1 MDAAKHFKE
10 ALESILPISIENCL
24 RKANISIQYF
34 DDIESFN
41 ETSIEEQRIQFIDG
55 MSDLNVNDIAEFI
68 HVDDPPSKEFTE
80 SIIDDINDVVDMITI
95 NHCLE
100 EVLEDEVEKQD
111 DIINLPDN
119 AATISKF
126 DQVFVKIA
134 ALGQK
139 SCIYPWSASLMDIM
153 AISQQHIK
161 PNVNWDENPI
171 C

>member
-68 HVDDPPSKEFTE
+68 HIDDPPSKEFTE
-80 SIIDDINDVVDMITI
+80 SIMDDINDVVDMITI

-111 DIINLPDN
+111 DLIDLPVN

-126 DQVFVKIA
+126 EQDFVKIA
-134 ALGQK
+134 ALGVEILHPSLVSK
-139 SCIYPWSASLMDIM
+139 SHGHHGNLTAAY
-153 AISQQHIK
+153 K
-161 PNVNWDENPI
+161 T
-171 C
+171 